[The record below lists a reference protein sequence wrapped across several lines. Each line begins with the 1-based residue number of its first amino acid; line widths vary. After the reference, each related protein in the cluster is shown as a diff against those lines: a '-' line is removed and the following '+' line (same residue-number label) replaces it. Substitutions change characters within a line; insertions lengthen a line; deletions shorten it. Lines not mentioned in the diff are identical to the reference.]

1 MNGTEA
7 PSFASAALMFNWVE
21 YSVFCSMLLLSLLV
35 GVYFGWYKKQDTVAE
50 YLLGGKKMSVFP
62 VAMSLTF
69 SHVSGVSL
77 IGVPVEIY
85 SYGTQYIVMCISF
98 GIMYFI
104 VVNSFLPVFFD
115 LQLNSLYEYLEL
127 RFSKGTRTLASLIFA
142 LSLVI
147 FIPVVIYIPAL
158 AFNQVTGVSIYV
170 ITPIVCLICVTYT
183 SFGGLK
189 AVVWTDTLQSIF
201 TMSTIIFILVL
212 GLLKIGGI
220 SEMIRINEESHRLE
234 LFNMDPSP
242 FRRNTFWTI
251 CLGSVFTWLS
261 HVGVH
266 PGTSQRFIAVST
278 FKEARS
284 VLLWTCVGYVWIKV
298 LITVLGL
305 LIYAHYHD
313 CDPIATKMVQKSG
326 QVMPLYVMEV
336 AKDYPG
342 LTGLFVSG
350 SLSAA
355 LSTMSA
361 GLNTVAGTIYED
373 FVQFILKGKQ
383 KSETMQA
390 FTLKVVVLV
399 IGVICSLLVPIVERL
414 GALLQVAYSLYGIN
428 SGALVGV
435 FCLGVFFPRANAKGA
450 IVGIITSVMVMI
462 IVVFG
467 AQYFIANGMLKF
479 PGKVTSVNGCPADL
493 LASLSFNASARV
505 QTYVGVGS
513 PVVADAS
520 VPLIFQ
526 LSYWYY
532 ITMGTLVVL
541 LVGLPVSY
549 LTEPVEMKHLEPA
562 LFAPF
567 VRQFLPQ
574 KQKFPVKAPAEEY
587 KLVPTNV
594 HSKDM
599 AEPDGDNEEHP

>member
-1 MNGTEA
+1 MNGTE
-7 PSFASAALMFNWVE
+7 SNSLMSAALMFSWVE

-35 GVYFGWYKKQDTVAE
+35 GVYFGYFKKQDTVAE

-77 IGVPVEIY
+77 IGVPAEVY
-85 SYGTQYIVMCISF
+85 SYGTQYFVMCISF
-98 GIMYFI
+98 VIMYFI
-104 VVNSFLPVFFD
+104 VVNSFLPVFFN

-127 RFSKGTRTLASLIFA
+127 RFSKGTRTLASLLFA
-142 LSLVI
+142 LSLVL

-170 ITPIVCLICVTYT
+170 ITPIVCVICLIYT

-189 AVVWTDTLQSIF
+189 AVVWTDTLQSAF
-201 TMSTIIFILVL
+201 TISSTLFILVL
-212 GLLKIGGI
+212 GFLKIGSI
-220 SEMIRINEESHRLE
+220 SEVFRINGEGHRLE

-242 FRRNTFWTI
+242 FARSTFWTI
-251 CLGSVFTWLS
+251 SLGSVFTWLS

-278 FKEARS
+278 VKEARA
-284 VLLWTCVGYVWIKV
+284 VLLWTCVGYVWVKA
-298 LITVLGL
+298 ITTLLGM

-326 QVMPLYVMEV
+326 QVMPFYVMQV

-342 LTGLFVSG
+342 LTGLFISG
-350 SLSAA
+350 ALSAA

-373 FVQFILKGKQ
+373 FVQFILRGKQ
-383 KSETMQA
+383 QSEAMQA

-414 GALLQVAYSLYGIN
+414 GGLLQVAVSLHGVN

-450 IVGIITSVMVMI
+450 IVGVLMSVMVMTTI
-462 IVVFG
+462 VFG
-467 AQYFIANGMLKF
+467 GEYFIANGLLKF
-479 PGKVTSVNGCPADL
+479 PGKVTSVDGCPADF
-493 LASLSFNASARV
+493 LASLPFNASARV

-513 PVVADAS
+513 PVVADES

-526 LSYWYY
+526 MSYWYY
-532 ITMGTLVVL
+532 ITLGTLVVL

-574 KQKFPVKAPAEEY
+574 KQKFPVNPPAEEY
-587 KLVPTNV
+587 KLVATND
-594 HSKDM
+594 HSK
-599 AEPDGDNEEHP
+599 EVTTPESDNKDS

>member
-1 MNGTEA
+1 MNGTE
-7 PSFASAALMFNWVE
+7 SNSLMSAALMFSWVE

-35 GVYFGWYKKQDTVAE
+35 GVYFGYFKKQDTVAE

-77 IGVPVEIY
+77 IGVPAEVY
-85 SYGTQYIVMCISF
+85 SYGTQYFVMCISF
-98 GIMYFI
+98 VIMYFI
-104 VVNSFLPVFFD
+104 VVNSFLPVFFN

-127 RFSKGTRTLASLIFA
+127 RFSKGTRTLASLLFA
-142 LSLVI
+142 LSLVL

-170 ITPIVCLICVTYT
+170 ITPIVCVICLIYT

-189 AVVWTDTLQSIF
+189 AVVWTDTLQSAF
-201 TMSTIIFILVL
+201 TISSTLFILVL
-212 GLLKIGGI
+212 GFLKIGSI
-220 SEMIRINEESHRLE
+220 SEVFRINGEGHRLE

-242 FRRNTFWTI
+242 FARSTFWTI
-251 CLGSVFTWLS
+251 SLGSVFTWLS

-278 FKEARS
+278 VKEARA
-284 VLLWTCVGYVWIKV
+284 VLLWTCVGYVWVKA
-298 LITVLGL
+298 ITTLLGM

-326 QVMPLYVMEV
+326 QVMPFYVMQV

-342 LTGLFVSG
+342 LTGLFISG
-350 SLSAA
+350 ALSAA

-373 FVQFILKGKQ
+373 FVQFILRGKQ
-383 KSETMQA
+383 QSEAMQA

-414 GALLQVAYSLYGIN
+414 GGLLQVAVSLHGVN

-450 IVGIITSVMVMI
+450 IVGVLMSVMVMTTI
-462 IVVFG
+462 VFG
-467 AQYFIANGMLKF
+467 GEYFIANGLLKF
-479 PGKVTSVNGCPADL
+479 PGKVTSVDGCPADF
-493 LASLSFNASARV
+493 LASLPFNASARV

-526 LSYWYY
+526 MSYWYY
-532 ITMGTLVVL
+532 ITLGTLVVL

-549 LTEPVEMKHLEPA
+549 LTEPVDMKHLEPA

-574 KQKFPVKAPAEEY
+574 KQKFPVNPPAEEY
-587 KLVPTNV
+587 KLVATND
-594 HSKDM
+594 HSK
-599 AEPDGDNEEHP
+599 EVTTPESDNKDS